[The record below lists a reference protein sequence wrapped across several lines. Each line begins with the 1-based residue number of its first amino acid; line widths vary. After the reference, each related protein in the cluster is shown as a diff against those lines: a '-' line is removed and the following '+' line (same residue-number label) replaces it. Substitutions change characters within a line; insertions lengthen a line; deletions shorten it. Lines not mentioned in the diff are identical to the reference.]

1 PVRDLYLTP
10 RAHPA
15 QRVRSSA
22 PNETFAVLHR
32 VLLAA
37 DVSRIHS
44 GHAKLLSADISAT
57 NSINLS

>member
-1 PVRDLYLTP
+1 
-10 RAHPA
+10 
-15 QRVRSSA
+15 
-22 PNETFAVLHR
+22 

-57 NSINLS
+57 NSIHLSWKPVVPLPPRRPFRGAHQRPLERADL